1 MTYRSCAANLGAAP
15 ILHGNMRSSAQK
27 RRRAVL
33 AATIG
38 NTIEWYDFLVYSF
51 MSVTIAKLFFPAGS
65 ELTSLFLSIATFGVG
80 VAIRPIGAVALGIYA
95 DRFGRKA
102 ALILT
107 IFLMAAGTS
116 MITVAPTYEV
126 IGIWAPLLIVMSR
139 LLQGFSCGGELGGA
153 TAILVENAPPERRG
167 LYASWQVAS
176 QAAAVLLAAAAT
188 MVVSIA
194 LTPAQ
199 LMAGG
204 WRWPFALGLLIV
216 PVGLY
221 VRSKLNE
228 PELFLMMR
236 MNSPRVPIPETLR
249 MGFGAMGTGIGIS
262 VLFVASA
269 YILFLYMPTFAT
281 RQLGMPLAQAVFAS
295 TVGAGVLF
303 LLTPIMG
310 TISDRV
316 GRKPMM
322 LAGAVG
328 FALLAYPAF
337 MLITASPGPA
347 SLAFVQSVF
356 AILMAVYGAPMVA
369 ALAELFP
376 TRIRCTAVGLVYNLT
391 VAFLGG
397 TAQLIVTW
405 LLAVTG
411 NPLAPAFYVIAA
423 AALSAV
429 VVFAMRD
436 RFREPLP

>member
-1 MTYRSCAANLGAAP
+1 
-15 ILHGNMRSSAQK
+15 
-27 RRRAVL
+27 
-33 AATIG
+33 
-38 NTIEWYDFLVYSF
+38 
-51 MSVTIAKLFFPAGS
+51 
-65 ELTSLFLSIATFGVG
+65 
-80 VAIRPIGAVALGIYA
+80 
-95 DRFGRKA
+95 
-102 ALILT
+102 
-107 IFLMAAGTS
+107 
-116 MITVAPTYEV
+116 
-126 IGIWAPLLIVMSR
+126 
-139 LLQGFSCGGELGGA
+139 
-153 TAILVENAPPERRG
+153 
-167 LYASWQVAS
+167 
-176 QAAAVLLAAAAT
+176 
-188 MVVSIA
+188 
-194 LTPAQ
+194 
-199 LMAGG
+199 MAGG

-281 RQLGMPLAQAVFAS
+281 RQLGMPLAQGVFAT

-436 RFREPLP
+436 RFREPLT